1 MNIGF
6 LNLAIVKFYSRIV
19 LRKISRVSLTQ
30 YRKVENEYKKLLKLN
45 ADIRY
50 NNDRGLWTKPSIKF
64 TNAEIIVFYGIVP
77 YY

>member
-50 NNDRGLWTKPSIKF
+50 LIIAPAKRRKIIDRF
-64 TNAEIIVFYGIVP
+64 DN
-77 YY
+77 

>member
-19 LRKISRVSLTQ
+19 LRKISRVSLIQ

-50 NNDRGLWTKPSIKF
+50 NESSHNRKNITLAQLLPAKYP
-64 TNAEIIVFYGIVP
+64 VYHR
-77 YY
+77 